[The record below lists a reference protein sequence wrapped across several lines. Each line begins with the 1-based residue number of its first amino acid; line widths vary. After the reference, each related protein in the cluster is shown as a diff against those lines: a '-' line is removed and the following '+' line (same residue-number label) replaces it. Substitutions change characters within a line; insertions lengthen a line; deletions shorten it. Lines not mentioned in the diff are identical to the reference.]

1 MRHIRRSGLATLMVT
16 GGALALSAGAAHA
29 GSGAQGAAVGSPGV
43 GSGNTVQLPVH
54 APVNVCGNTV
64 NVVGLLNPAVGNRCA
79 NISGSGGSDADG
91 PGRAHKDLPGTPR
104 SGGQQGGGSQHG
116 GGQHGGSQHGG
127 GQHGGGQHGGS
138 GAGSSHG
145 GSSNGGGAIAEG
157 HAEGSPGVLSGNGLQ
172 LPIDL
177 PVNVNGNSVNVVGI
191 GNPAFGNTSVNGP
204 SHPEGPGE
212 EPKPTPPRN
221 LPVPVPETETET
233 EKPAPAPAPQTS
245 SVELASTG
253 SELVGYA
260 APAGAA
266 LLLGGALLYRRARG
280 MGAQV

>member
-29 GSGAQGAAVGSPGV
+29 DSGAQGAAVGSPGV

-54 APVNVCGNTV
+54 VPVNVCGNTV
-64 NVVGLLNPAVGNRCA
+64 NVIGLLNPAAGNRCA

-104 SGGQQGGGSQHG
+104 SGGQHGGGS
-116 GGQHGGSQHGG
+116 
-127 GQHGGGQHGGS
+127 QHGGGQHGGS

-145 GSSNGGGAIAEG
+145 GSSHSGSSNGGGAIAEG

-177 PVNVNGNSVNVVGI
+177 PVNVSGNSVNVVGI

-233 EKPAPAPAPQTS
+233 EEPAPAPGPQTS
-245 SVELASTG
+245 SVALASTG